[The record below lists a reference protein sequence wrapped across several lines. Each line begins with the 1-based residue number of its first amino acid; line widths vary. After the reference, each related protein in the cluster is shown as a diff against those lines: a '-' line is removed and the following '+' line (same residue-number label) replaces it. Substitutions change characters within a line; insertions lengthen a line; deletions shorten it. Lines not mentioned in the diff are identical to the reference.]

1 VRQNSLLI
9 FRNGKRETMKE
20 SIKNFVKI
28 KWPVLAVVCIMVIGF
43 AMRLYCCFWGY
54 PEQLHVD
61 EPVVVEAAERMLE
74 NCTYEV
80 DIYYRPDHF
89 EIKCDAALFALAAKY
104 VYHQP
109 IAEAF
114 AEHTMAFYLLARLFT
129 TVVGTL
135 LIPLVALLAARI
147 MRDADKIKRDFVA
160 VSSALL
166 TGTSLIFVQ
175 HSAYATPDVV
185 LAFFVVLF
193 AYLYVRYMEEG
204 QLRYVIFAA
213 ATIGAAATVKYPAM
227 ILCMFLAGMVIYRT
241 LKLEHKP
248 VRILSLGCLSIAV
261 LVATVFVIAP
271 NMITNFKSVWKSLTG
286 ESGGIT
292 GFTIFMDN
300 ARFYF
305 ISIVDHWSILALIL
319 CAVGAVYAIR
329 QKNRVYSALAIGPV
343 FLLCL
348 TALSLRWV
356 RWAIPFYPFYL
367 ILVNM
372 GIVACFD
379 CAKKYLTV
387 TPLRKVVYGLLS
399 AVTCL
404 LLVSAML
411 TGICIVKFSRIA
423 DIRVDVAQYWQE
435 TEMNDKNTIFE
446 GPTPDEL
453 YMQYRAVD
461 DFVHVETTQVKRE
474 YATKSYFSQ
483 ADVFSKSYDPRHFV
497 RPSHA
502 RRYEIYQSL
511 NQTYQVVKE
520 FIPDG
525 NYGADRL
532 LTRNIVKSIGY
543 LTTVHYR
550 TGDTFTI
557 YDLNPFYFQMQSK
570 VNDEYIYVGEDAK
583 LHTSEDIRAR
593 KWVLYTDHEGKTSII
608 FTPENQL
615 LTPDGEGVVYADM
628 EEDGYSGWTVTEVGE
643 YVAIVSDEGTALTLQ
658 GEDVLLLPYEQSDAQ
673 LFRIVEE

>member
-1 VRQNSLLI
+1 
-9 FRNGKRETMKE
+9 MKE

-104 VYHQP
+104 VFHQP

-286 ESGGIT
+286 ESGGVT

-305 ISIVDHWSILALIL
+305 ISI
-319 CAVGAVYAIR
+319 
-329 QKNRVYSALAIGPV
+329 
-343 FLLCL
+343 
-348 TALSLRWV
+348 
-356 RWAIPFYPFYL
+356 
-367 ILVNM
+367 
-372 GIVACFD
+372 
-379 CAKKYLTV
+379 
-387 TPLRKVVYGLLS
+387 
-399 AVTCL
+399 
-404 LLVSAML
+404 
-411 TGICIVKFSRIA
+411 A
-423 DIRVDVAQYWQE
+423 DIRVDVARYWQE
-435 TEMNDKNTIFE
+435 TGMNEKNPLFE

-511 NQTYQVVKE
+511 NHTYQVVKE
-520 FIPDG
+520 FVPDG
-525 NYGADRL
+525 NYEADRL

-583 LHTSEDIRAR
+583 LHTSEDIRAN

-615 LTPDGEGVVYADM
+615 LTPDGEGVIYADM
-628 EEDGYSGWTVTEVGE
+628 EEDGYAGWTVTEVGE